1 MAQFLNWAG
10 RKGCLPWGAGLP
22 FSWPHPPPQWP
33 SGRFTLSL
41 TAPACCS
48 LRCPGDSGLSPWR
61 QVEGGPGRQAESWR
75 SRTGCVRSWLNRY
88 WGTGER
94 KQGSLISGHSAA
106 DVEVGRGFHTRR
118 DQSRSDGV
126 TRDCPGSLAARCQS
140 RPPLLQ
146 KSCPLGGFCQ
156 PRQPQVL

>member
-1 MAQFLNWAG
+1 MSALRGGTPLLLAPPSSPVAFW
-10 RKGCLPWGAGLP
+10 KVHPE
-22 FSWPHPPPQWP
+22 PHSTRLLQPP
-33 SGRFTLSL
+33 L
-41 TAPACCS
+41 
-48 LRCPGDSGLSPWR
+48 PWR
-61 QVEGGPGRQAESWR
+61 QRSVSVATVEGGPGRQAESWR

-94 KQGSLISGHSAA
+94 KQGSLIAGHPAA

-118 DQSRSDGV
+118 GQSRSDGV
-126 TRDCPGSLAARCQS
+126 TRDCPGLLAARCQS

-146 KSCPLGGFCQ
+146 KSCPLDGFCQ